1 MDFIHCKDKRL
12 SSPVRVNLWRT
23 AALGFLLLAALLPL
37 TAAHAATGEAKNIAT
52 NCPALLDHQFPRL
65 QDEKSISMCQFKG
78 QVLLVVNTAS
88 FCGFT
93 GQYEELE
100 KVHRQ
105 YKDKGFSVVGF
116 PSSDFGNQEYK
127 SNKEIAAFCNNT
139 FGVKFPMFAKTVVKG
154 ESANPFLQAIG
165 PSQRRTARLEFPQV
179 PDQSQGRSDRHLQ
192 QCCFSHQPRD
202 ESGNSPCTRCTSNHK
217 AVIIIGALH
226 HECTGRT
233 FFT

>member
-1 MDFIHCKDKRL
+1 MDFVHCKDKRL

-37 TAAHAATGEAKNIAT
+37 TSAHAATGKAKNIAE
-52 NCPALLDHQFPRL
+52 NCPALLNHQFPRL

-100 KVHRQ
+100 KVHSQ

-116 PSSDFGNQEYK
+116 PSGDFGNQEYK

-154 ESANPFLQAIG
+154 DSANPFYKQLAQASGEQPGWNFHKYLINRKGEVVGTFNSAVSPTSPEMNQAI
-165 PSQRRTARLEFPQV
+165 RR
-179 PDQSQGRSDRHLQ
+179 
-192 QCCFSHQPRD
+192 
-202 ESGNSPCTRCTSNHK
+202 
-217 AVIIIGALH
+217 ALDAH
-226 HECTGRT
+226 PITKQ
-233 FFT
+233 

>member
-1 MDFIHCKDKRL
+1 VDFVHCKDKRL

-37 TAAHAATGEAKNIAT
+37 TSAHAAAGKAKNIAED
-52 NCPALLDHQFPRL
+52 CPALLNHQFPRL
-65 QDEKSISMCQFKG
+65 QDEKPISMCQFKG

-100 KVHRQ
+100 KVHSQ
-105 YKDKGFSVVGF
+105 YKDKSFSVVGF

-154 ESANPFLQAIG
+154 DSANPFYKQLAQASGEQPGWNFHKYLINRQGQVVETFKSNVSPTSPEVTQAI
-165 PSQRRTARLEFPQV
+165 RR
-179 PDQSQGRSDRHLQ
+179 
-192 QCCFSHQPRD
+192 
-202 ESGNSPCTRCTSNHK
+202 
-217 AVIIIGALH
+217 ALDAH
-226 HECTGRT
+226 PITKQ
-233 FFT
+233 